1 MNKFF
6 FAVEELIRKFSV
18 YLDIDLAVIGLLIFL
33 ISGLFVHFSF
43 SALMNRAHSI
53 ASASNKRW
61 DDLIL
66 TAIERPLHWVLWLLI
81 VAFAAPTFF
90 PTLRL
95 EGLILRILDMG
106 IVLLIAWFLYRLI
119 AGIEHEYLNSVA
131 ENASSADAAT
141 VRAISKLARILLL
154 TLSGLMILQSMG
166 VSVSGLLAFGGIGGI
181 AVGFAA
187 KDMLANFLG
196 GLSIYLDR
204 PFTIG
209 DWIRSPERDIEGTVE
224 DIGWRITRIRTF
236 DQRPLYVPNSVFGQI
251 SVENPSR
258 MHNRR
263 IYEMVGVRYVDS
275 MKLDSIISEVRE
287 MLLNHKEIDT
297 SKTLMVNFVNFGPSS
312 LDFFIYTF
320 TKTTEWVKFHA
331 IKQEILFTILE
342 IISKHDAEIAFPTQS
357 LQIEDLKGFTD

>member
-1 MNKFF
+1 MDKFF
-6 FAVEELIRKFSV
+6 FGVEEVIRELSV
-18 YLDIDLAVIGLLIFL
+18 YLDIDLAVVGLLIIL
-33 ISGLFVHFSF
+33 LCGLVVHFSF
-43 SALMNRAHSI
+43 SAIIDRAHYF
-53 ASASNKRW
+53 ASSSNKKW

-66 TAIERPLHWVLWLLI
+66 TAIERPLHCLLWLLI
-81 VAFAAPTFF
+81 IAFSAPTFF
-90 PTLRL
+90 STLRM
-95 EGLILRILDMG
+95 EGLVLRVLDTG

-119 AGIEHEYLNSVA
+119 AGIEYEYLDSVGQA
-131 ENASSADAAT
+131 TSSSDAAT

-187 KDMLANFLG
+187 KDMLANVLG

-224 DIGWRITRIRTF
+224 DIGWRTTRIRTF

-258 MHNRR
+258 MYNRR
-263 IYEMVGVRYVDS
+263 IYETVGLRYSDS
-275 MKLDSIISEVRE
+275 IKLDLIITEVRE
-287 MLLNHKEIDT
+287 MLLNHNEIDNT
-297 SKTLMVNFVNFGPSS
+297 KTLMVNFVSFGPSS
-312 LDFFIYTF
+312 LNFFIYTF

-331 IKQEILFTILE
+331 IKQEIMFSVLD
-342 IISKHDAEIAFPTQS
+342 IISKNGAEIAFPTQS
-357 LQIEDLKGFTD
+357 LQIEHLKGSAD

>member
-6 FAVEELIRKFSV
+6 FAVEELIREFSV
-18 YLDIDLAVIGLLIFL
+18 YLDIDIAVVGLLIFL
-33 ISGLFVHFSF
+33 TSGLIVHFSF
-43 SALMNRAHSI
+43 SALMNRAHGI
-53 ASASNKRW
+53 AAASNKRW

-81 VAFAAPTFF
+81 VAFAAPTFL
-90 PTLRL
+90 PPLRL
-95 EGLILRILDMG
+95 EGLVLRILDMG

-154 TLSGLMILQSMG
+154 TLSGLMILQSIG

-224 DIGWRITRIRTF
+224 DIGWRTTRIRTF

-263 IYEMVGVRYVDS
+263 IYEVIGVRYADS
-275 MKLDSIISEVRE
+275 SKLASIISEVKE
-287 MLLNHKEIDT
+287 MLLNHGEIDT
-297 SKTLMVNFVNFGPSS
+297 SKTLMVNFVKFGPSS

-320 TKTTEWVKFHA
+320 TKTTEWVRFHA
-331 IKQEILFTILE
+331 IKQEIMFTILE
-342 IISKHDAEIAFPTQS
+342 IISKHNAEIAFPTQS
-357 LQIEDLKGFTD
+357 IQIENLTGLSD